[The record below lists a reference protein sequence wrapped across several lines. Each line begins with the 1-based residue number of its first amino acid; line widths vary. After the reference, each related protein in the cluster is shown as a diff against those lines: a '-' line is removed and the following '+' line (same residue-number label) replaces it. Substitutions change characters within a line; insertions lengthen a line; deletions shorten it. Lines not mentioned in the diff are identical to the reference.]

1 MPELAFYKKLKD
13 ICAELQMKPEDLL
26 LIMTMESGISSS
38 ARNPGSNASGLI
50 QFMPS
55 TLKNM
60 GWTQGH
66 DKFREMDAVSQ
77 LDYVKTY
84 VQNLMKANGG
94 PFQSAARCYVAV
106 LYPVALGL
114 PGVRNENMS
123 TPILSASGE
132 VPKYKGI
139 SASSVAK
146 AYDQNKGLDGDKD
159 GVITYGDLN
168 RKMDGLR
175 RHPKFIEAM
184 NSMKAVGV
192 GTPEPTTDAITS
204 TDKLPPEP
212 KPESSPM
219 SFLKN
224 IFDGLKQ
231 MWSTFSDDDYGTYI
245 IKVAG
250 ETEDEVLEYSRI
262 IQNSIESELECK
274 VSINH
279 HGLNSEIIVN
289 CEYDK
294 NYEQFVKEVNAYF
307 TEEFNQKYGTN
318 VSYEL
323 SKFAASTLPAVNSY
337 KLENAYLAFR
347 KK

>member
-1 MPELAFYKKLKD
+1 MPDLAFYKKLKN
-13 ICAELQMKPEDLL
+13 ICSELQMKPEDLL
-26 LIMTMESGISSS
+26 LIMTMESGISGT
-38 ARNPGSNASGLI
+38 ARNSGTNASGLI
-50 QFMPS
+50 QFMPN

-66 DKFREMDAVSQ
+66 DKFREMDATNQ
-77 LDYVKTY
+77 LDYVKSY

-123 TPILSASGE
+123 TPIMSASGE

-139 SASSVAK
+139 SPGSVAK
-146 AYDQNKGLDGDKD
+146 AYDQNKGLDADKD

-175 RHPKFIEAM
+175 RHPKFLEAM
-184 NSMKAVGV
+184 ESMKAVGANP
-192 GTPEPTTDAITS
+192 GPATDPILS
-204 TDKLPPEP
+204 SDKAPPDP

-219 SFLKN
+219 SFLSN

-231 MWSTFSDDDYGTYI
+231 MWTTFSSNDFGTYI
-245 IKVAG
+245 VKISG
-250 ETEDEVLEYSRI
+250 ETENEVLEYARL
-262 IQNSIESELECK
+262 IQNSVEEELKCK
-274 VSINH
+274 ADINH
-279 HGLNSEIIVN
+279 LGTEAEIMVN
-289 CEYDK
+289 CEYSRD
-294 NYEQFVKEVNAYF
+294 YEEFVKQINAYF
-307 TEEFNQKYGTN
+307 SEEFNSKYGTD
-318 VSYEL
+318 VSYKL
-323 SKFAASTLPAVNSY
+323 SKFASSSLPPVNSY